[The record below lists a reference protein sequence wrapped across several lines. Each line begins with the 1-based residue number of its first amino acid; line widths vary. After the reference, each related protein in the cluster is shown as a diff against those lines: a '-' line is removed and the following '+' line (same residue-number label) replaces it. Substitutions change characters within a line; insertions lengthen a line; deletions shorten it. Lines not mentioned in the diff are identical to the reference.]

1 MHLDMVSRYP
11 ETTPK
16 SPPLLFLHGSFSDAR
31 IWDEYFL
38 PFFARNGYEAHA
50 FSLRG
55 HGQSEGH
62 QYLHTWRL
70 ADYVADLEKAV
81 AAMPQPPVLIGH
93 SMGGMVVQKYLEK
106 HRAPAA
112 VLMSSVPPQGL
123 LGSAFGLA
131 FAKPHLLGDLN
142 RLMGGGQPQMET
154 LRDAMFHETIELERL
169 RRYYH
174 LCQPESHRA
183 IWDMSLFDLPS
194 LSNIPRPPMLVLGAE
209 HDVLIPPDQVR
220 MTARSYGVSATI
232 LPDLGHGM
240 MMETDWRIAADP
252 ILYWLKTQGF

>member
-38 PFFARNGYEAHA
+38 PFFAQNGYEAHA

-81 AAMPQPPVLIGH
+81 AAMPQPP
-93 SMGGMVVQKYLEK
+93 Y
-106 HRAPAA
+106 
-112 VLMSSVPPQGL
+112 
-123 LGSAFGLA
+123 
-131 FAKPHLLGDLN
+131 
-142 RLMGGGQPQMET
+142 
-154 LRDAMFHETIELERL
+154 
-169 RRYYH
+169 
-174 LCQPESHRA
+174 
-183 IWDMSLFDLPS
+183 
-194 LSNIPRPPMLVLGAE
+194 
-209 HDVLIPPDQVR
+209 
-220 MTARSYGVSATI
+220 
-232 LPDLGHGM
+232 
-240 MMETDWRIAADP
+240 
-252 ILYWLKTQGF
+252 